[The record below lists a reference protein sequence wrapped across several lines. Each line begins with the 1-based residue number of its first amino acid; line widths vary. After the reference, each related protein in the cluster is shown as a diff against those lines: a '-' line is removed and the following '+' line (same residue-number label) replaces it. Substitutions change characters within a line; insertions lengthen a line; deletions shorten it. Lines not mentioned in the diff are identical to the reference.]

1 MIVNLIG
8 VFVTL
13 CYIFFFSPFV
23 CFGDCAYSVGP
34 EAQAKKML
42 SQSVGADQVAE
53 VIARWTGIPVTKL
66 TKSDKEKLLNLSEE
80 LHKRVIGQ
88 V

>member
-1 MIVNLIG
+1 
-8 VFVTL
+8 
-13 CYIFFFSPFV
+13 
-23 CFGDCAYSVGP
+23 
-34 EAQAKKML
+34 ML

-80 LHKRVIGQ
+80 LHRRVIGQ
-88 V
+88 VWRRRRFLFSLFSFLFLVYISIPDSLF